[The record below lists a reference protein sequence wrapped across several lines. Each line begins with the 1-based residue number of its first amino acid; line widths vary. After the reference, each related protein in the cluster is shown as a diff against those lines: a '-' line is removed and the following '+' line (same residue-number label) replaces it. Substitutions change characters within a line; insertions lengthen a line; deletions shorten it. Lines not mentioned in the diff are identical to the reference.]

1 MNFRYPYQTE
11 PDGDSQVVSFPD
23 VPGASTQVDAGEDFE
38 ATVRDCLV
46 AALGGYVERRLP
58 VPAASPS
65 PGRATI
71 TLDVMTSAKLALAT
85 VMAAEGVSNVEL
97 ARRLGVNEKVV
108 RRLLDLDHV
117 NQINRL
123 EEALASL
130 GKMLQVSVRMRLP
143 GARPGLR

>member
-1 MNFRYPYQTE
+1 MNFRYPYQTK

-46 AALGGYVERRLP
+46 AALGGYVEHRLP

-65 PGRATI
+65 RGRATI
-71 TLDVMTSAKLALAT
+71 TLNVMTAAKLALAT
-85 VMAAEGVSNVEL
+85 VMAAEGVSNVAL

-108 RRLLDLDHV
+108 RRLLDLDHAS
-117 NQINRL
+117 QINRL
-123 EEALASL
+123 EEALALL
-130 GKMLQVSVRMRLP
+130 GRTLQVSVRSSTS
-143 GARPGLR
+143 